1 VNLKE
6 LNAKKLAWEKEQKK
20 KKFIEELGYEKKE
33 EKTVGEI
40 DKKDGNMSSV
50 SSSISSG
57 DEENDP
63 NYKKNKEIEYA
74 NSGKRWEDTEEGK
87 LYSVKQG
94 KKIRRK

>member
-1 VNLKE
+1 
-6 LNAKKLAWEKEQKK
+6 
-20 KKFIEELGYEKKE
+20 
-33 EKTVGEI
+33 VGEI
-40 DKKDGNMSSV
+40 DKKYGGMSSDI
-50 SSSISSG
+50 SKISSG

-74 NSGKRWEDTEEGK
+74 NSSKRLEDTEEEK